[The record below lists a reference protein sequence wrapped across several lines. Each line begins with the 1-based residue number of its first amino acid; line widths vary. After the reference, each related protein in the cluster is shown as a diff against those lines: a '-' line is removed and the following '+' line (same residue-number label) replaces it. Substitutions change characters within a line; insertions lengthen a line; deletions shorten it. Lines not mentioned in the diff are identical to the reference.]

1 MEGSGIVVPNL
12 AFAELKKAIDDPLE
26 VAPSVDIDEK
36 TRKGKVKYHNY

>member
-12 AFAELKKAIDDPLE
+12 AFAELKKAMR
-26 VAPSVDIDEK
+26 DEK